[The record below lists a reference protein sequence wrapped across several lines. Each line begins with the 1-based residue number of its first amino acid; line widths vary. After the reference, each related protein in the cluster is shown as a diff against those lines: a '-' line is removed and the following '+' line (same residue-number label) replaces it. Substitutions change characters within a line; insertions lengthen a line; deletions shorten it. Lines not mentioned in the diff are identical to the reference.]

1 MVIWLIT
8 FGVFMNTPIVEML
21 LKSGPVG
28 LAVCW
33 TLLAASIIS
42 WVVIINRFFYLGTVS
57 NAIRSFKREFERLS
71 SLREYKNIPQNIR
84 DSYAGAL
91 VSYYIKE
98 YNRIAQE
105 LKNKSGKDSLSFHFE
120 HQVAIA
126 QEKVQRETDKASR
139 RLNWG
144 LHILAIMSS
153 TAPFIGLFGT
163 VWGIMDSF
171 FEIGNKGSASL
182 TVVAPGIAEAL
193 ITTVAGLLVAI
204 PSVVFYNL
212 FVHKAERIEDD
223 LDDCSELGFAK
234 MKEELLLIIDSI
246 SN

>member
-1 MVIWLIT
+1 
-8 FGVFMNTPIVEML
+8 MNTPIAEML

-28 LAVCW
+28 LTVCW
-33 TLLAASIIS
+33 VLIISSFIS
-42 WVVIINRFFYLGTVS
+42 WVVIINRFFYLSAVS
-57 NAIRSFKREFERLS
+57 GATRKFRKEFEKLS
-71 SLREYKNIPQNIR
+71 SLREYSNIPARLRNT
-84 DSYAGAL
+84 YAGDL
-91 VSYYIKE
+91 VECYIRE
-98 YNRIAQE
+98 FNRIAQDLQR
-105 LKNKSGKDSLSFHFE
+105 LKNSNELSFFFE
-120 HQVAIA
+120 HQTEIA
-126 QEKVQRETDKASR
+126 QEKAQKETSKAAR

-153 TAPFIGLFGT
+153 TAPFVGLFGT

-193 ITTVAGLLVAI
+193 ITTVAGLVVAI

-212 FVHKAERIEDD
+212 FVHKAETIEDD
-223 LDDCSELGFAK
+223 LDDCSDLGFTK
-234 MKEELLLIIDSI
+234 LKEELLIVVGVK

>member
-1 MVIWLIT
+1 
-8 FGVFMNTPIVEML
+8 MNTPITEML

-33 TLLAASIIS
+33 VLIISSFIS
-42 WVVIINRFFYLGTVS
+42 WVVIINRFFYLSAVS
-57 NAIRSFKREFERLS
+57 GATRKFRKEFEKLS
-71 SLREYKNIPQNIR
+71 SLREYPNIPARFRN
-84 DSYAGAL
+84 SYAGDL
-91 VSYYIKE
+91 VECYIRE
-98 YNRIAQE
+98 FNRIAQD
-105 LKNKSGKDSLSFHFE
+105 LQKLRNSGDLSFFFE
-120 HQVAIA
+120 HQTAIA
-126 QEKVQRETDKASR
+126 QEKVQKETSKAAR

-144 LHILAIMSS
+144 FHILAIMSS
-153 TAPFIGLFGT
+153 TAPFVGLFGT

-193 ITTVAGLLVAI
+193 ITTVAGLVVAI

-212 FVHKAERIEDD
+212 FVHKAETIEDD
-223 LDDCSELGFAK
+223 LDDCSDLGFTK
-234 MKEELLLIIDSI
+234 LKEELLLVVGGK